1 MNAKPLVSLLDDDAE
16 FRREAV
22 HLLGSEYEI
31 ETFAEPGALFRSLEG
46 REPDVLL
53 LDLELERG
61 EDGIEVFK
69 RLRGE
74 GYTFP
79 VILLTIHAGTRTTA
93 RALVEGLPYL
103 NKDADLDPRTFRHE
117 VGRVIEQSLLTAEVE
132 HYRSLL
138 EVESGNAPRPWPDSR
153 HGRALVERLTPFRM
167 GGRPL
172 LLAGEVGT
180 GKLTTARWLHAGS
193 TVRKGPF
200 LAVTVRGRDPVDFER
215 ELYGIESAEEGSSP
229 GALAAA
235 AKGTVFIQGLESM
248 TEAGLE
254 RLRLAVSSGTYSPV
268 GGRRVRRLTAR
279 IMASRVVD
287 RRRTGTGWAASL
299 DAFWEPYTVTL
310 DPLREFREDLEFH
323 IRYTAVR
330 EGHPGEF
337 GLGALDPEDLAR
349 LLEEDFPRNFH
360 DLRGAVLWGLDALA
374 REKEAGPATLSM
386 ERLSTLPWT
395 AAQAEFEQAYLLAV
409 AGRLGRDVEAWQR
422 HTGYS
427 RASIYRWFKYLD
439 D

>member
-1 MNAKPLVSLLDDDAE
+1 MSAKPLVSLLDDDAE

-31 ETFAEPGALFRSLEG
+31 ETFAEPGALFRSLKG
-46 REPDVLL
+46 REPEVLL
-53 LDLELERG
+53 LDLQLERG

-117 VGRVIEQSLLTAEVE
+117 VGRAIDQSLLTAEVE

-153 HGRALVERLTPFRM
+153 HGRALVERLAPFRT

-172 LLAGEVGT
+172 LLAGEIGT
-180 GKLTTARWLHAGS
+180 GKLTTARWVHEGS
-193 TVRKGPF
+193 TVGKGPF

-215 ELYGIESAEEGSSP
+215 ELYGFESAQDGSSP

-279 IMASRVVD
+279 VMASRVID
-287 RRRTGTGWAASL
+287 PRRSGWAPSL
-299 DAFWEPYTVTL
+299 EAFWEPCTVTL

-323 IRYTAVR
+323 VRYAAAR
-330 EGHPGEF
+330 EGHPGES
-337 GLGALDPEDLAR
+337 GLGALDPGDLA
-349 LLEEDFPRNFH
+349 LLREEDFPRNFH
-360 DLRGAVLWGLDALA
+360 DLRGAVLWGPGALA
-374 REKEAGPATLSM
+374 RGKEAGPAALSM

-409 AGRLGRDVEAWQR
+409 AGRLGRDVEAWRR

-439 D
+439 E